1 MATLQEIITK
11 FQSDYGINFD
21 LDKLVNDSRRL
32 NYVEDVL
39 METNVG
45 NDAGTYKSVL
55 RELLRSYMEN
65 KIGIASGKTDFD
77 ASNLDLVKFV
87 KDYEE
92 MMAARNEESEKK
104 NPNRKEYEGLRDTI
118 LLTGMD
124 VLEAYDKPLT
134 DIWADKVLKGKISFE
149 EFSAFADGESQYVNE
164 NYSKP
169 AHDALKSRADNVFL
183 AAKAMEKIWEGRSI
197 FWIIRHPVMAVR
209 DYNYKKTLND
219 IAQNLF
225 TQKDYTYPQTNVYS
239 YTSMVGHVFD
249 KMKNDAE
256 AKRIAKE
263 QRAEKKAERQKN
275 MSVQKEEEPKITID
289 MLLQKKAK
297 TWKDSDELRRNES
310 VKEAFKDGIANIL
323 GKCTDENAK
332 ISLADNAYT
341 TMAHIADTFWDQFNT
356 ATDDKKK
363 ETMVQERA
371 KSEFER
377 AYKIIDSAPGM
388 STAEKLVAAQK
399 ITNLI
404 LVTVTPVA
412 SDDKYAPYA
421 DNYFLKNV
429 TAETIQNLTGVN
441 ENAQDILNEARFELG
456 IDNKLQLNLGDVVN
470 EKQDVNK
477 SEEVKEQEL
486 PVKKSVI
493 E

>member
-1 MATLQEIITK
+1 MATYQELVTK
-11 FQSDYGINFD
+11 FQSDYNIQFD
-21 LDKLVNDSRRL
+21 LDSLVHSSRVY
-32 NYVEDVL
+32 NYLEDYL
-39 METNVG
+39 LETNSG
-45 NDAGTYKSVL
+45 TEAGVYKTVL
-55 RELLRSYMEN
+55 SELLRDHIEN
-65 KIGIASGKTDFD
+65 KISISAGKTDYD
-77 ASNLDLVKFV
+77 ASQLDLVKFV
-87 KDYEE
+87 KEYEA
-92 MMAARNEESEKK
+92 MMAARNEQSEQK
-104 NPNRKEYEGLRDTI
+104 NAKRKEYEGLRDTI
-118 LLTGMD
+118 LVTAMG

-134 DIWADKVLKGKISFE
+134 DIWADKVLNGKISFE
-149 EFSAFADGESQYVNE
+149 EFSAFADGENQYVNE
-164 NYSKP
+164 NYSEA

-209 DYNYKKTLND
+209 DYTYKKTLSD
-219 IAQNLF
+219 YAQNLF
-225 TQKDYTYPQTNVYS
+225 TQKDYTYPASNVYS
-239 YTSMVGHVFD
+239 YTSMVGPVFD
-249 KMKNDAE
+249 KMKNDAD

-275 MSVQKEEEPKITID
+275 MSVQKEEDPKITID

-297 TWKDSDELRRNES
+297 TWKDSDELRRSES

-332 ISLADNAYT
+332 ITLADNAYT

-371 KSEFER
+371 NSEFER
-377 AYKIIDSAPGM
+377 AYKIIETAPGM

-421 DNYFLKNV
+421 DSYFLKNA

-441 ENAQDILNEARFELG
+441 ENVQDILNEARFELG
-456 IDNKLQLNLGDVVN
+456 IDDKLQLDLGDVVN
-470 EKQDVNK
+470 EKQDVKK
-477 SEEVKEQEL
+477 SEEIKEQEA

>member
-21 LDKLVNDSRRL
+21 LDRLVTDSRRF

-39 METNVG
+39 METNSG
-45 NDAGTYKSVL
+45 NEAGVYKSVL

-65 KIGIASGKTDFD
+65 KVGIASGKTDYD
-77 ASNLDLVKFV
+77 ASHLDLVKFV
-87 KDYEE
+87 KEYEA

-104 NPNRKEYEGLRDTI
+104 NADRKEYEGLRDTI

-164 NYSKP
+164 NYSKS
-169 AHDALKSRADNVFL
+169 AHDALGSRADNVFL

-197 FWIIRHPVMAVR
+197 FWIITHPVMAVR
-209 DYNYKKTLND
+209 DYTYKKTLSD
-219 IAQNLF
+219 HVHNLF
-225 TQKDYTYPQTNVYS
+225 TQKDYTYPKTDVYS
-239 YTSMVGHVFD
+239 YTSMVGPVFD
-249 KMKNDAE
+249 KMSSDAY

-263 QRAEKKAERQKN
+263 KRAEKQAERQKN
-275 MSVQKEEEPKITID
+275 MSVQKEEDPKITID

-297 TWKDSDELRRNES
+297 TWKDSDELRRNQS
-310 VKEAFKDGIANIL
+310 IKEAFKDGIANIL
-323 GKCTDENAK
+323 GKCTDENAR
-332 ISLADNAYT
+332 ISLADSAYT
-341 TMAHIADTFWDQFNT
+341 TMAHIADTFWEKFNK
-356 ATDDKKK
+356 ATDDKAK
-363 ETMVQERA
+363 ETIVQERA

-377 AYKIIDSAPGM
+377 AYKIINSAPGM

-412 SDDKYAPYA
+412 SDDKYAMYA
-421 DNYFLKNV
+421 DSYFLKNV

-441 ENAQDILNEARFELG
+441 ENVQDILNEARFELG
-456 IDNKLQLNLGDVVN
+456 LDNKLQMDLSNVVN
-470 EKQDVNK
+470 DKQDMQK
-477 SEEVKEQEL
+477 SAEIKEQDV
-486 PVKKSVI
+486 PVTERII

>member
-21 LDKLVNDSRRL
+21 LDRLVTDSRRF

-39 METNVG
+39 METNSG
-45 NDAGTYKSVL
+45 NEAGVYKSVL

-65 KIGIASGKTDFD
+65 KVGIASGKTDYD
-77 ASNLDLVKFV
+77 ASHLDLVKFV
-87 KDYEE
+87 KEYEA

-104 NPNRKEYEGLRDTI
+104 NADRKEYEGLRDTI

-164 NYSKP
+164 NYSKS
-169 AHDALKSRADNVFL
+169 AHDALGSRADNVFL

-197 FWIIRHPVMAVR
+197 FWIITHPVMAVR
-209 DYNYKKTLND
+209 DYTYKKTLSD
-219 IAQNLF
+219 HVHNLF
-225 TQKDYTYPQTNVYS
+225 TQKDYTYPKTDVYS
-239 YTSMVGHVFD
+239 YTSMVGPVFD
-249 KMKNDAE
+249 KMKMDAE
-256 AKRIAKE
+256 EKRIAKE

-275 MSVQKEEEPKITID
+275 MSVQKEEDPKITID

-297 TWKDSDELRRNES
+297 TWKDSDELRRNQS
-310 VKEAFKDGIANIL
+310 IKEAFKDGIANIL
-323 GKCTDENAK
+323 GKCTDENAR
-332 ISLADNAYT
+332 ISLADSAYT
-341 TMAHIADTFWDQFNT
+341 TMAHIADTFWEKFNK
-356 ATDDKKK
+356 ATDDKAK
-363 ETMVQERA
+363 ETIVQERA

-377 AYKIIDSAPGM
+377 AYKIINSAPGM

-412 SDDKYAPYA
+412 SDDKYAMYA
-421 DNYFLKNV
+421 DSYFLKNV

-441 ENAQDILNEARFELG
+441 ENVQDILNEARFELG
-456 IDNKLQLNLGDVVN
+456 LDNKLQMDLSNVVN
-470 EKQDVNK
+470 DKQDMQK
-477 SEEVKEQEL
+477 SAEIKEQDV
-486 PVKKSVI
+486 PVTERII

>member
-21 LDKLVNDSRRL
+21 LDKLVNDSRRF
-32 NYVEDVL
+32 NYVEDIL

-55 RELLRSYMEN
+55 RELLRSYMET
-65 KIGIASGKTDFD
+65 KTSIEAGKTEFD

-104 NPNRKEYEGLRDTI
+104 NPNRNEYEGLRDTI
-118 LLTGMD
+118 LLTAMD
-124 VLEAYDKPLT
+124 TLKPYDKPLT
-134 DIWADKVLKGKISFE
+134 EIWADSVLKGKMSFE

-164 NYSKP
+164 NYSKS
-169 AHDALKSRADNVFL
+169 AHDALQSRADNVFL

-219 IAQNLF
+219 VVHNLF
-225 TQKDYTYPQTNVYS
+225 TQKDYTYPKTNVYS
-239 YTSMVGHVFD
+239 YTSMVGPVFD
-249 KMKNDAE
+249 KMKMDAE
-256 AKRIAKE
+256 EKRIAKE

-275 MSVQKEEEPKITID
+275 MSVQKEEDPKITID

-323 GKCTDENAK
+323 GKCTDENEK
-332 ISLADNAYT
+332 ITLADNAYT
-341 TMAHIADTFWDQFNT
+341 TMALIADAFWGEFNK
-356 ATDDKKK
+356 ATDDKEK
-363 ETMVQERA
+363 ETVVQERA
-371 KSEFER
+371 NSEFER
-377 AYKIIDSAPGM
+377 AYKIIETAPGM

-421 DNYFLKNV
+421 DSYFLKNV
-429 TAETIQNLTGVN
+429 TAETIQELTGVN
-441 ENAQDILNEARFELG
+441 ENVQEVLNEARFELR
-456 IDNKLQLNLGDVVN
+456 IDDKLQLNLGDVVN

-477 SEEVKEQEL
+477 SEEVKEQYV
-486 PVKKSVI
+486 PVKKNVI

>member
-21 LDKLVNDSRRL
+21 LDRLVTDSRRF

-39 METNVG
+39 METNAG

-55 RELLRSYMEN
+55 RELLRSYMET
-65 KIGIASGKTDFD
+65 KTSIETGKTDFD

-92 MMAARNEESEKK
+92 MMAARNKESEQR

-118 LLTGMD
+118 LLTAMD
-124 VLEAYDKPLT
+124 TLKPYDKPLT
-134 DIWADKVLKGKISFE
+134 DIWADRVLKGKISFE
-149 EFSAFADGESQYVNE
+149 EFSAFADGEGQYVNE
-164 NYSKP
+164 NYSKD
-169 AHDALKSRADNVFL
+169 AHDALMSRADNVFL

-197 FWIIRHPVMAVR
+197 FWIIRHPVLAVR
-209 DYNYKKTLND
+209 DYTYKKTLND
-219 IAQNLF
+219 LAQNLF
-225 TQKDYTYPQTNVYS
+225 TQKDYTYPKSNVYS
-239 YTSMVGHVFD
+239 YTSMMGPVFE
-249 KMKNDAE
+249 KMEKDAE

-263 QRAEKKAERQKN
+263 QREEKKAERQKN
-275 MSVQKEEEPKITID
+275 MSAQKEEDPKITID

-310 VKEAFKDGIANIL
+310 IKEAFKDGIANIL
-323 GKCTDENAK
+323 EKCTDENAR

-341 TMAHIADTFWDQFNT
+341 TMAHIADTFWDKFNN
-356 ATDDKKK
+356 ATDDKAK
-363 ETMVQERA
+363 ETTVQERA

-377 AYKIIDSAPGM
+377 AYKIIDRAPGM

-412 SDDKYAPYA
+412 SDDKYAQYA
-421 DNYFLKNV
+421 DNYFLKN
-429 TAETIQNLTGVN
+429 ATIEDVQKLTGIN
-441 ENAQDILNEARFELG
+441 ENVQDILNEAKFELG
-456 IDNKLQLNLGDVVN
+456 LNNKLQMDLSDVVN
-470 EKQDVNK
+470 DKQDVQK
-477 SEEVKEQEL
+477 SAEIKEQDVPFAERI
-486 PVKKSVI
+486 I